1 MDIKWILFGVVLIV
15 NTIFAIAIAIF
26 VARKFVVP
34 GRNAL
39 VLVLISLAIWLFAYA
54 MIMFSTSIETKRFW
68 LQIENI
74 GIISQPVL
82 WFFFILS
89 YARQVRFFKKSF
101 IAVISIIPIISWVM
115 LFSDP
120 WFHFYYASI
129 KLLSEHGGPL
139 IIERGPWYWVALTQS
154 YTLDAVA
161 TALLIWRFIEF
172 RNIFRKQL
180 GLLITAALIPW
191 ITNILYQ
198 LLSNLAPSIFIPVDL
213 TPISFTITIWLISQG
228 IFRTRLLDLVPIARD
243 VVMEHIPEM
252 VFVVDAHDRVLDAN
266 SVAEK
271 LLGKSRQEMIGR
283 DPIEIFRHWPQM
295 LNRFLSTERTR
306 EEVQI
311 AGDSSIFFEV
321 VITPLYNE
329 HTKDLSGRVILAHD
343 ITERKLLENE
353 LKKTNEALEAKI
365 RETEELKAKVQEQAI
380 RDPLTGVFNRRF
392 LAESLDKEIPR
403 AARENSPVAIV
414 MMDVDFFKKFNDTY
428 GHKCG
433 DIVLMDLANFLTEN
447 SRQGDVVCRY
457 GGEEFVILMPN
468 ATLHDAHERAE
479 TWRRDYTA
487 KVIHYE
493 GKKLNASFSA
503 GVASF
508 PLHGP
513 SGESILHAADHALYR
528 SKSDG
533 RNRVTLYQA

>member
-154 YTLDAVA
+154 YTLYAFA

-213 TPISFTITIWLISQG
+213 TPISFTIAIWLISQG

-311 AGDSSIFFEV
+311 AGDSSIIFEV

-365 RETEELKAKVQEQAI
+365 RETEELKQ
-380 RDPLTGVFNRRF
+380 R
-392 LAESLDKEIPR
+392 
-403 AARENSPVAIV
+403 
-414 MMDVDFFKKFNDTY
+414 
-428 GHKCG
+428 C
-433 DIVLMDLANFLTEN
+433 
-447 SRQGDVVCRY
+447 
-457 GGEEFVILMPN
+457 
-468 ATLHDAHERAE
+468 
-479 TWRRDYTA
+479 
-487 KVIHYE
+487 
-493 GKKLNASFSA
+493 
-503 GVASF
+503 
-508 PLHGP
+508 
-513 SGESILHAADHALYR
+513 
-528 SKSDG
+528 
-533 RNRVTLYQA
+533 RNRLSAIH

>member
-1 MDIKWILFGVVLIV
+1 MGH
-15 NTIFAIAIAIF
+15 A
-26 VARKFVVP
+26 
-34 GRNAL
+34 
-39 VLVLISLAIWLFAYA
+39 
-54 MIMFSTSIETKRFW
+54 
-68 LQIENI
+68 
-74 GIISQPVL
+74 
-82 WFFFILS
+82 
-89 YARQVRFFKKSF
+89 
-101 IAVISIIPIISWVM
+101 
-115 LFSDP
+115 FSDP

-311 AGDSSIFFEV
+311 AGDSSIIFEV
-321 VITPLYNE
+321 VITPY
-329 HTKDLSGRVILAHD
+329 
-343 ITERKLLENE
+343 ITNTP
-353 LKKTNEALEAKI
+353 KT
-365 RETEELKAKVQEQAI
+365 
-380 RDPLTGVFNRRF
+380 
-392 LAESLDKEIPR
+392 
-403 AARENSPVAIV
+403 
-414 MMDVDFFKKFNDTY
+414 
-428 GHKCG
+428 
-433 DIVLMDLANFLTEN
+433 
-447 SRQGDVVCRY
+447 
-457 GGEEFVILMPN
+457 
-468 ATLHDAHERAE
+468 
-479 TWRRDYTA
+479 
-487 KVIHYE
+487 
-493 GKKLNASFSA
+493 
-503 GVASF
+503 
-508 PLHGP
+508 
-513 SGESILHAADHALYR
+513 
-528 SKSDG
+528 
-533 RNRVTLYQA
+533 